1 MDNIVI
7 SIPRFSLSGGNLVSL
22 SVALYLRKKG
32 FRVYAVSGFSKKKIE
47 DVVLVKYKK
56 GIKNSFANIICFL
69 NLSVISLF
77 YKNYIATH
85 HLSAILNFV
94 RPARFALVQ
103 DIESEFYPMKLRF
116 LGRYLWKSYLKSE
129 NLIFTNTHLA
139 NKVCD
144 NYPKIDG
151 FAYVDSING
160 IEYDKDNAQENRYDA
175 LLILRDGIYKGYNNT
190 LRLFEF
196 LNSSGIKTC
205 LVNQSRSKVT
215 SAYHDLILDGLPRA
229 EFLKLLCTT
238 KYFICLS
245 EWEGLGLP
253 NFEAISLGVKVISNP
268 IPSALI
274 IKDNFPSVISLNT
287 SFDEVRNLIKNSGLI
302 NNCDVTN
309 FFVEQNEAWLE
320 YVFRLISL
328 ETNYAN

>member
-1 MDNIVI
+1 MDDIVI

-22 SVALYLRKKG
+22 NVALYLRTKG
-32 FRVYAVSGFSKKKIE
+32 FKVYAVSGFSKKKIE

-56 GIKNSFANIICFL
+56 GIMNSFANIICFL
-69 NLSVISLF
+69 NLSVLSLF

-94 RPARFALVQ
+94 RPAKFALVQ
-103 DIESEFYPMKLRF
+103 DLESDFYPMRLRF
-116 LGRYLWKSYLKSE
+116 LGRCLWKSYLKSE
-129 NLIFTNTHLA
+129 NLIFTNAYLA
-139 NKVCD
+139 NKVCGD
-144 NYPKIDG
+144 CQQVDG
-151 FAYVDSING
+151 FAYVDSINE
-160 IEYDKDNAQENRYDA
+160 IEYKKDNGQVHRYDA
-175 LLILRDGIYKGYNNT
+175 LLILRDGKYKGYNNT

-205 LVNQSRSKVT
+205 LVNQSRNSIISK
-215 SAYHDLILDGLPRA
+215 YNELILNGLPRKD
-229 EFLKLLCTT
+229 FLKLLCAAN
-238 KYFICLS
+238 YFICLS

-287 SFDEVRNLIKNSGLI
+287 SFNEIRELIKSSGLI
-302 NNCDVTN
+302 NNCDVSE
-309 FFVEQNEAWLE
+309 FFVAQ
-320 YVFRLISL
+320 
-328 ETNYAN
+328 